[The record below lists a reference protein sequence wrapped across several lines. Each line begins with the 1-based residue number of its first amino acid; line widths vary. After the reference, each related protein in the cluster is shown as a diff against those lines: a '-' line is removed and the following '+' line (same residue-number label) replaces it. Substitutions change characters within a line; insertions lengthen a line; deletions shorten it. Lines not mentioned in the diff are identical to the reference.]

1 MEAYSIVGGVPL
13 CGEAAVYGA
22 KNAVLP
28 LMAACMLVR
37 GQIKLS
43 GCPDLSDVRSMS
55 RVLESFGC
63 KAAREG
69 RELIVDSAD
78 AAAGAMPETLSKKMR
93 SSIFLLG
100 PVLARFGQADF
111 TYPGGCEIGLRPI
124 DLHLQGLRALG
135 AQIEEKHGHILCS
148 GALHGSEVHLDYPS
162 VGATENVMMAA
173 CGAAGDT
180 VIHNAAREPEIVDLG
195 RFLNACGARV
205 RGMGTDS
212 IRISGRDA
220 PLHGCTY
227 APLPDRIC
235 AGTLLCGAA
244 ITGGDVYV
252 RDAREQDLSA
262 LLHKLRETGCE
273 IHLPQGGGVRAI
285 APKRL
290 RAVRRIETAPFPGF
304 PTDMQA
310 QMSAVLTRA
319 RGTSVVVEN
328 VFENRMGYAAELC
341 RMGADIQISG
351 RTAVIRGVKALDG
364 ARVCARDLRGGAAL
378 CLAAL
383 AAQGESLVEGVE
395 LIDRGHDKLEDTLLA
410 LGGSIRRITEEQ

>member
-1 MEAYSIVGGVPL
+1 MPAGRA
-13 CGEAAVYGA
+13 CAAW
-22 KNAVLP
+22 
-28 LMAACMLVR
+28 
-37 GQIKLS
+37 
-43 GCPDLSDVRSMS
+43 
-55 RVLESFGC
+55 
-63 KAAREG
+63 
-69 RELIVDSAD
+69 
-78 AAAGAMPETLSKKMR
+78 
-93 SSIFLLG
+93 
-100 PVLARFGQADF
+100 
-111 TYPGGCEIGLRPI
+111 
-124 DLHLQGLRALG
+124 
-135 AQIEEKHGHILCS
+135 
-148 GALHGSEVHLDYPS
+148 
-162 VGATENVMMAA
+162 
-173 CGAAGDT
+173 
-180 VIHNAAREPEIVDLG
+180 
-195 RFLNACGARV
+195 
-205 RGMGTDS
+205 GTDS

-351 RTAVIRGVKALDG
+351 RTAVIPGREGAGRRKGVRAGSARRRGAVF
-364 ARVCARDLRGGAAL
+364 GGAGGAGRKPGRGRG
-378 CLAAL
+378 A
-383 AAQGESLVEGVE
+383 
-395 LIDRGHDKLEDTLLA
+395 DRPRT
-410 LGGSIRRITEEQ
+410 

>member
-1 MEAYSIVGGVPL
+1 MEAYSIVGGAPL

-69 RELIVDSAD
+69 RELIVDSAG

-148 GALHGSEVHLDYPS
+148 GALHGGEVHLDYPS

-227 APLPDRIC
+227 APLP
-235 AGTLLCGAA
+235 
-244 ITGGDVYV
+244 
-252 RDAREQDLSA
+252 
-262 LLHKLRETGCE
+262 
-273 IHLPQGGGVRAI
+273 
-285 APKRL
+285 
-290 RAVRRIETAPFPGF
+290 
-304 PTDMQA
+304 DMQA

>member
-1 MEAYSIVGGVPL
+1 
-13 CGEAAVYGA
+13 
-22 KNAVLP
+22 
-28 LMAACMLVR
+28 
-37 GQIKLS
+37 
-43 GCPDLSDVRSMS
+43 
-55 RVLESFGC
+55 
-63 KAAREG
+63 
-69 RELIVDSAD
+69 
-78 AAAGAMPETLSKKMR
+78 
-93 SSIFLLG
+93 
-100 PVLARFGQADF
+100 
-111 TYPGGCEIGLRPI
+111 
-124 DLHLQGLRALG
+124 
-135 AQIEEKHGHILCS
+135 
-148 GALHGSEVHLDYPS
+148 
-162 VGATENVMMAA
+162 
-173 CGAAGDT
+173 
-180 VIHNAAREPEIVDLG
+180 
-195 RFLNACGARV
+195 
-205 RGMGTDS
+205 MGTDS